1 MTPLISIDPG
11 ANGGLAFRCADG
23 IISAWKM
30 PDGMA
35 AQIEG
40 LIELLANHRGLRAVI
55 ERVGG
60 YMPGNSG
67 PAAAKFARHC
77 GHIEAALYALGI
89 PCEQVAPQVWQ
100 RPMNL
105 PHDKATRKRAI
116 KAAMG
121 KLYPHLSVTLAT
133 ADALGILTWAVNAE
147 VRA

>member
-1 MTPLISIDPG
+1 MIPLLCIDPG

-30 PDGMA
+30 PDGMVE
-35 AQIEG
+35 QINQ
-40 LIELLANHRGLRAVI
+40 LIGLLANHPTMRAVI

-77 GHIEAALYALGI
+77 GHIEAALYTLGI

-121 KLYPHLSVTLAT
+121 QLYPNLSVTLAT
-133 ADALGILTWAVNAE
+133 ADALGILTWAINAGA
-147 VRA
+147 RT